1 MANKKLQY
9 VKSSTIDKI
18 LKSCD
23 WLLILGERSNGK
35 SYASKNLIIKKCID
49 TGEEFIY
56 LRRYDLDCK
65 DSMCV
70 NYFGDCPVEAMTD
83 GAYTCIDV
91 FRKGIYLANV
101 NEETG
106 KIERGKKIGYCHALS
121 SAEHYK
127 SLSFPK
133 VNYIIYEEVVSQDGR
148 YLFNEPNKLQQYIS
162 TIYRNRKGKV
172 IMIGNTISRI
182 CPYYREWSLKVARQ
196 KLGTIDNY
204 TFHNDNGDDTIMSV
218 YLTDSLN
225 YNSGMFFGNSA
236 KNITKGAYEVDDQPH
251 LPKSIHKY
259 QILYT
264 VVVEYNEFK
273 FLCKLLRDK
282 ENSSEVF
289 WYVEPKT
296 TEIQKGSRVISNQF
310 NADRYYTRS
319 FRDAISDNE
328 RRAFDMFLRGKVCY
342 SDNLTGTEFNT
353 ILTYIK

>member
-1 MANKKLQY
+1 MKDNTRYKNELKQKRKELKEQEKINERIANIYDTDNEKAAKRRFKTIYHQLDQFDDNTQKFLKNLNKKFD
-9 VKSSTIDKI
+9 KTI
-18 LKSCD
+18 
-23 WLLILGERSNGK
+23 E
-35 SYASKNLIIKKCID
+35 YHKNPQIPR
-49 TGEEFIY
+49 T
-56 LRRYDLDCK
+56 
-65 DSMCV
+65 
-70 NYFGDCPVEAMTD
+70 N
-83 GAYTCIDV
+83 
-91 FRKGIYLANV
+91 N
-101 NEETG
+101 
-106 KIERGKKIGYCHALS
+106 KIEGYFKITLPSHI
-121 SAEHYK
+121 K
-127 SLSFPK
+127 R
-133 VNYIIYEEVVSQDGR
+133 IYRTREGLIRWIRLQKIRWMERNV
-148 YLFNEPNKLQQYIS
+148 LFNEQNKLQQYIS

-182 CPYYREWSLKVARQ
+182 CPYYREWNLKVARQ

-259 QILYT
+259 EILYT
-264 VVVEYNEFK
+264 VVVEYNDFK

-282 ENSSEVF
+282 ENTSEVF

-310 NADRYYTRS
+310 SADRYYTRS
-319 FRDAISDNE
+319 FRDSISENE

-353 ILTYIK
+353 IMSYIK